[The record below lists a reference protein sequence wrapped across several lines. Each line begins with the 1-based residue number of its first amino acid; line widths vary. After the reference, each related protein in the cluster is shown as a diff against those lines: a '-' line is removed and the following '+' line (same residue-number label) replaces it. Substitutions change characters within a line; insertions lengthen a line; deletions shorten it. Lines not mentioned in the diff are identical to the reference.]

1 MYPHANLSHGAL
13 PDPELQVEFY
23 ADVPAKRL
31 VAWVIDTIIT
41 VALTAVIVLLSAF
54 TALFIL
60 PLVFFA
66 VAFVYRS
73 VTIARHG
80 ATPGMQLLAIGLR
93 TSSGDIPT
101 PVEAMIHT
109 FLFLVFSAM
118 ILPQILS
125 IAMILMTARRQSPG
139 DMLLGMA
146 MLNRAARM

>member
-1 MYPHANLSHGAL
+1 MQAYATL
-13 PDPELQVEFY
+13 PDPELQAEFY

-31 VAWVIDTIIT
+31 VAWGVDTIIT
-41 VALTAVIVLLSAF
+41 VALTAVIVLFTAF
-54 TALFIL
+54 TALFVL

-80 ATPGMQLLAIGLR
+80 ATPGMRLLAIGLR
-93 TSSGDIPT
+93 TPSGGLPT
-101 PVEAMIHT
+101 PGEAMIHT
-109 FLFLVFSAM
+109 FLFMVFSAM
-118 ILPQILS
+118 VLPQILA

-139 DMLLGMA
+139 DMLLGLT